1 MTIPFDAARFAQSLN
16 GAVAELDRAAAYG
29 LAVATEI
36 DRIYFVAPG
45 APNRIMQG
53 LRYWIES
60 LSANIEVRCYY
71 PAEFMAM
78 NPPRL
83 DERTLVIMASKSG
96 KTMESVAAAKFLQ
109 DRPCRKLVIT
119 QAADRPIAQYID
131 TQFLLGETHEPFYG
145 VFMILQALIGGI
157 LAGKDA
163 WPHLPAL
170 LRSLKALPTVLADTV
185 AQQDARA
192 AKEAEAYK
200 DDRLLYLL
208 GAGPVFTMT
217 YYVGVCILQESQ
229 WMHCIPVEAAELFHG
244 PFEAIDETVP
254 VVLMLGEDVSRPIIE
269 RALAFCQRY
278 TPRTIVYDSR
288 DLAMPGI
295 DPVIRPMVAPYV
307 VGIAVERIAAHLAEL
322 HQQPL
327 STTRYMGKVPY

>member
-1 MTIPFDAARFAQSLN
+1 MSIPFDATSFAQSLS

-29 LAVATEI
+29 EAIALDI

-53 LRYWIES
+53 MRYWIETFS
-60 LSANIEVRCYY
+60 PKLEVRCYY

-83 DERTLVIMASKSG
+83 DARTLVIMASKSG
-96 KTMESVAAAKFLQ
+96 KTLESVAAAQFFQ
-109 DRPCRKLVIT
+109 DMPCRKLVIT
-119 QAADRPIAQYID
+119 QAADRPIAQYIE
-131 TQFLLGETHEPFYG
+131 TRFLLGETHEPFYG

-157 LAGKDA
+157 LAGA
-163 WPHLPAL
+163 EGWPHLSCL
-170 LRSLKALPTVLADTV
+170 LSSLKALPTVLASTV
-185 AQQDARA
+185 VQQDARA

-200 DDRLLYLL
+200 DDRVVYLL

-229 WMHCIPVEAAELFHG
+229 WMHCIPVEAAEFFHG

-254 VVLMLGEDVSRPIIE
+254 VILMLGEDASRPLTE
-269 RALAFCQRY
+269 RALTFCQRF
-278 TPRTIVYDSR
+278 TSRTIVYDSR
-288 DLAMPGI
+288 DLPMPGI
-295 DPVIRPMVAPYV
+295 DPIVRPMLAPYV
-307 VGIAVERIAAHLAEL
+307 LGIAVERIAAHLAEW
-322 HQQPL
+322 HKQPL
-327 STTRYMGKVPY
+327 STTRYMGKLSY